1 MHMCSR
7 RQAYHEGGFLRSIG
21 PYGGHR
27 YHKLLS
33 HTLDG
38 AREFLLLDLGD
49 GIFIDGSDVVGRD
62 IDRGLDEAGPLM
74 LDPSDDSVVSTS
86 VS

>member
-1 MHMCSR
+1 MCSR

-27 YHKLLS
+27 HHKLLS

-38 AREFLLLDLGD
+38 AWEFLLLDLRD
-49 GIFIDGSDVVGRD
+49 GIFIDGPDVVGHD